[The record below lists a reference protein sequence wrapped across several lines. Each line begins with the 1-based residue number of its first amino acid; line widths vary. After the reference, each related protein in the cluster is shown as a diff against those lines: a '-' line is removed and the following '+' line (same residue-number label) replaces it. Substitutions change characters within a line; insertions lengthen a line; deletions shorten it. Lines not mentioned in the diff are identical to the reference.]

1 MLGYFF
7 CKILGGVQEEKK
19 KMSVIVAYNRIK
31 KSVGRAEKGKEK
43 VCALIKLIEEYNI

>member
-1 MLGYFF
+1 M
-7 CKILGGVQEEKK
+7 QEEKK

-43 VCALIKLIEEYNI
+43 DISYKYIVIDNTIGYNKIKKIISI

>member
-1 MLGYFF
+1 MNS
-7 CKILGGVQEEKK
+7 KK
-19 KMSVIVAYNRIK
+19 KKKK